1 MAGDIEE
8 PFRLSFQ
15 ADSWQSGSISF
26 GRFEN
31 EALCWERRSSFTH
44 NKYLEEVEKCSK
56 PGSVTEKK
64 AYFEERFRRRALL
77 SQSSSDCQNG
87 ADSQA
92 SYDGPENTDYEGDF
106 EHVNEIGHSTR
117 FVENHDRAATL
128 LENGEYQAS
137 KNEGYAEHLEH
148 VNEVVHSARF
158 DENHGRSTRLS
169 KNGKYQSE
177 NTGYGGDFER
187 VNEVG
192 DSARFEE
199 SFDGSNNGDIEV
211 TECGRE
217 GSSNGDIEVTKCG
230 REGSSNGD
238 IEGTECGSEDNI
250 ISHSGRLTEQYTCSS
265 DVLQSVLKHLEAE
278 AKFNLNAGNAA
289 FNDPKPT
296 IEVKEKL
303 VGQDSSIE
311 FSSNSVDLSSNAH
324 TTEKDGTVS
333 SKPRRSSSSKVRTAS
348 QSRDTKSRMLSQV
361 NVASVKGTISNQAY
375 KDMPRKP
382 NRRHSDVSLTQKRE
396 KPRLNASGTLLR
408 PTARMPKPEVSSGS
422 KSNVLNQHKSTEQQA
437 ISRKVVAS
445 RSSCTKKVS
454 HRLYQSVSRDKESV
468 NSFQPGVKQNG
479 SSFHFKS
486 EERAMKRKEFFMKLE
501 EKVHA
506 KEEEMHQLQARTQ
519 EKKEAEIKQLRRNLN
534 FKATPMPS
542 FYREP
547 GRRAEKDKESA
558 SKTKSSKLQSR
569 PSTAGARA
577 TSATDNTVRR
587 SRAEV
592 YNRCSTNERLNVSD
606 SPQVSEATVHPS
618 AELSDSSVPPSAP
631 TSKTSKQTQSNRT
644 VAPKRDQEKRQVTNS
659 PRPRTSDSI
668 RRSKDFKSEDKTKV
682 VARRT
687 GNHALRKD
695 VRSVDLSH
703 STRIFA
709 DIICID
715 FVHFVTKLGI
725 IIDLQPLFETDY
737 IILEEIICQQFL
749 VVLICLFMAIHGHSL
764 RRRYKNRREIR
775 YCMNVRI
782 PKTISHLN
790 CIINDSDTVCIDKLR
805 MDRNAF
811 HTLVLLTKNVGG
823 LTDGKYMSSSE
834 KLAMFL
840 NILAHHE
847 KNRSIKID
855 YIRSGWSGCLGALDG
870 TYIHIRVPSEYKPR
884 YRTWKGDIATNV
896 LGVCNRN
903 LNFTYVLPGWEG
915 SAADGRVLQ
924 DAIVRHNG
932 LKIPQGNYY
941 LCDGGYRNGKGF
953 LSPYRGY
960 RYWLRDWQGDN
971 PPPRCREELFN
982 MKHARARNV
991 IEGAFSL
998 LKGHWGILRS
1008 SSWYSVKV
1016 HNRIISACCLI
1027 HNFIRREMEVD
1038 PLDMNMEEQMEDQ
1051 QENINVVESS
1061 EEWTN
1066 WRDELAQSMW
1076 NARSN

>member
-454 HRLYQSVSRDKESV
+454 HRLYQS
-468 NSFQPGVKQNG
+468 
-479 SSFHFKS
+479 
-486 EERAMKRKEFFMKLE
+486 FFMKLE

-703 STRIFA
+703 STR
-709 DIICID
+709 
-715 FVHFVTKLGI
+715 
-725 IIDLQPLFETDY
+725 
-737 IILEEIICQQFL
+737 
-749 VVLICLFMAIHGHSL
+749 
-764 RRRYKNRREIR
+764 
-775 YCMNVRI
+775 
-782 PKTISHLN
+782 
-790 CIINDSDTVCIDKLR
+790 
-805 MDRNAF
+805 
-811 HTLVLLTKNVGG
+811 VGR
-823 LTDGKYMSSSE
+823 
-834 KLAMFL
+834 LA
-840 NILAHHE
+840 
-847 KNRSIKID
+847 
-855 YIRSGWSGCLGALDG
+855 
-870 TYIHIRVPSEYKPR
+870 V
-884 YRTWKGDIATNV
+884 
-896 LGVCNRN
+896 GVA
-903 LNFTYVLPGWEG
+903 Y
-915 SAADGRVLQ
+915 
-924 DAIVRHNG
+924 
-932 LKIPQGNYY
+932 
-941 LCDGGYRNGKGF
+941 
-953 LSPYRGY
+953 
-960 RYWLRDWQGDN
+960 
-971 PPPRCREELFN
+971 
-982 MKHARARNV
+982 
-991 IEGAFSL
+991 
-998 LKGHWGILRS
+998 
-1008 SSWYSVKV
+1008 
-1016 HNRIISACCLI
+1016 
-1027 HNFIRREMEVD
+1027 
-1038 PLDMNMEEQMEDQ
+1038 
-1051 QENINVVESS
+1051 
-1061 EEWTN
+1061 
-1066 WRDELAQSMW
+1066 
-1076 NARSN
+1076 